1 MDITKAMVL
10 TFRVITD
17 LHLIV
22 IGIITGAHLAI
33 LILILGKVE
42 LELMVEHV
50 RRF

>member
-10 TFRVITD
+10 TVRVIRD
-17 LHLIV
+17 LDLIV
-22 IGIITGAHLAI
+22 IEIITGVHLAI